1 MSRHIAT
8 MLSTHPTI
16 HPHRTAAGVVA
27 TVVDCPSDKSTGG
40 PVLKCQGQHE
50 EALSDFVRRY
60 STVFIYYIIYL
71 YVDDSCDI
79 PTHEIHL

>member
-8 MLSTHPTI
+8 MLPMHPTM

-27 TVVDCPSDKSTGG
+27 TVVDRPSNKSTGG

-50 EALSDFVRRY
+50 GALSDFVRR
-60 STVFIYYIIYL
+60 SGRLCFADFVR
-71 YVDDSCDI
+71 
-79 PTHEIHL
+79 